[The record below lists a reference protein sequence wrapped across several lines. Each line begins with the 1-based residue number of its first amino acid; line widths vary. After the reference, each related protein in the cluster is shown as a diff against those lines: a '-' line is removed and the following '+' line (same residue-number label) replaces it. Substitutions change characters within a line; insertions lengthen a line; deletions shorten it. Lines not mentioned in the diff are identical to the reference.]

1 LRVDF
6 LGTTLN
12 VFLLFFKEAR
22 LSVWSEI
29 LLYPAAALSKTC
41 KELLYEQTQLAD
53 LIVSQL

>member
-41 KELLYEQTQLAD
+41 KSYCMNKLN
-53 LIVSQL
+53 